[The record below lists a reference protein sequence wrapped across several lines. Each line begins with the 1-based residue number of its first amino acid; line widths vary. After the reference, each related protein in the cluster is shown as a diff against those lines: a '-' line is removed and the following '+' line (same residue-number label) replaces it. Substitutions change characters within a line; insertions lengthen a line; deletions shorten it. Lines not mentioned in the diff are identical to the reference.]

1 MTTTQIERL
10 KRDSRELDNYIASLN
25 KKGKTQKAHKLM
37 AKREFLNQTILEVE
51 PKFTQVQ

>member
-1 MTTTQIERL
+1 MTATQIERL